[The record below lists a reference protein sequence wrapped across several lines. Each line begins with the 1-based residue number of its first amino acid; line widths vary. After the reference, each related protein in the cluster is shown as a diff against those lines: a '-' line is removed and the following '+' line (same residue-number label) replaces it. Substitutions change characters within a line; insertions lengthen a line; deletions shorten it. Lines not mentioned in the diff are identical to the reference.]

1 MVGQPEDGRLVL
13 RAVPK
18 CAGEEGIALC
28 EATVSPAAHAVAA
41 VARSAGSS
49 DSLGSDLASVRGSG
63 AWQVGCHAAVAA
75 RADQPLMCALLT
87 IYKAVLDAPGAA
99 AAAKERR
106 RTAKAMRRQRV
117 ASGGSAATDSP
128 PSPQSLAPLSRL
140 GSSVPPSLPSL
151 NEIEELQAC

>member
-1 MVGQPEDGRLVL
+1 ML

-28 EATVSPAAHAVAA
+28 EATVSPAAHAAAA

-117 ASGGSAATDSP
+117 ASGRQRRHRLAA
-128 PSPQSLAPLSRL
+128 LAAVVAPLSRL